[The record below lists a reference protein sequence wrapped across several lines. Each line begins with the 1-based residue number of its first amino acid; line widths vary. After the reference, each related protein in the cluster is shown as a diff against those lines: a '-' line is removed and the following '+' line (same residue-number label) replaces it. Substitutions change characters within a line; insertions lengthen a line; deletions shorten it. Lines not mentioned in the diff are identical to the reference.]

1 MHIAWSPHVTVWRV
15 LMFGGSLCSLLR
27 KSGVSQSRLDR
38 MHATTMR
45 HSYRVIIFNEM
56 RTRDSEQ
63 ESQHIPQTIGFASS
77 RSDRLHTAQS

>member
-1 MHIAWSPHVTVWRV
+1 MSRFGASSCLEGPFVHYSESLVFPRVDWTVCTLPPCAIR
-15 LMFGGSLCSLLR
+15 S
-27 KSGVSQSRLDR
+27 D
-38 MHATTMR
+38 
-45 HSYRVIIFNEM
+45 SYRVIIFNEM